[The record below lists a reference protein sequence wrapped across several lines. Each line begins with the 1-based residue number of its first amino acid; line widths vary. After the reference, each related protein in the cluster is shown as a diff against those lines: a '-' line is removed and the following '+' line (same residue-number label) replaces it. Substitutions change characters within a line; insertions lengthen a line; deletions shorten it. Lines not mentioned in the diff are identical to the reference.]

1 MLAPSVEMA
10 GLAESACCRRA
21 LSCGAAAAA
30 AAADPCAADAASEA
44 AAADTV
50 LHVDVVAAE
59 ADVSEVAGFT
69 SLS

>member
-21 LSCGAAAAA
+21 LSCGAAA